1 MSLKTPKNLLIIG
14 AVAAALLAG
23 TILLG
28 NYANIMPCKFYAAS
42 QLNPGQA
49 QCCPADKCPDKCCIT
64 CPQAENCPDKCCAA
78 CCPQKDEGCCP
89 KEAEGCC
96 PKIDESCCPKKS

>member
-1 MSLKTPKNLLIIG
+1 MGLKTPQSLLIIG
-14 AVAAALLAG
+14 AVVVALLAG

-28 NYANIMPCKFYAAS
+28 NYANILPCKFYAAS
-42 QLNPGQA
+42 QPKAGQA
-49 QCCPADKCPDKCCIT
+49 ACCPAENCPDKCCIT

-78 CCPQKDEGCCP
+78 CCPEEAESCCP

-96 PKIDESCCPKKS
+96 PKETKPCCS